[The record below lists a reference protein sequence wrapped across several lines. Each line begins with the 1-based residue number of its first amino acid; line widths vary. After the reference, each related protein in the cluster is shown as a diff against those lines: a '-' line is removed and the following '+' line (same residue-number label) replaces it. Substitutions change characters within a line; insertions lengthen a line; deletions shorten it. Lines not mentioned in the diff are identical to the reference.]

1 MTDAEH
7 NRIFGLLDRLDDKV
21 TTIGNHVSDLN
32 TKVAVLTV
40 SQTSMSGDIT
50 RALLQRKAI
59 PWKTIAGAVVA
70 LAAALTGAVSYV
82 Q

>member
-40 SQTSMSGDIT
+40 SQTSMSVDIT
-50 RALLQRKAI
+50 RALKCRSI
-59 PWKTIAGAVVA
+59 PWKTLAGAVVA